1 MSKLYKLGVIG
12 SPIDHSLSP
21 FIHSRFGR
29 QENIN
34 IDYRAYKVEDEDL
47 HSFIKEFFLSKES
60 RGLNVTLPHKKSAA
74 QIITSLSKEAAFID
88 AVNTIIKSKDK
99 LHALSTDGEGLI
111 KDLFEKN
118 IQITK
123 KKILIIGAG
132 AAVQSVL
139 FKIIKSN
146 PESITLTNRSEDKAK
161 KLYSKYLSMIDISL
175 DLENK
180 KYDLVINGSSA
191 GLTGDFIPPDNSL
204 FDENTIF

>member
-1 MSKLYKLGVIG
+1 M
-12 SPIDHSLSP
+12 
-21 FIHSRFGR
+21 
-29 QENIN
+29 
-34 IDYRAYKVEDEDL
+34 
-47 HSFIKEFFLSKES
+47 
-60 RGLNVTLPHKKSAA
+60 
-74 QIITSLSKEAAFID
+74 
-88 AVNTIIKSKDK
+88 
-99 LHALSTDGEGLI
+99 I

-118 IQITK
+118 IQLTK

-161 KLYSKYLSMIDISL
+161 KLCSKYLSMIDISL
-175 DLENK
+175 DLENI

-204 FDENTIF
+204 FDENTIFYDLNYSLTGTAFCNWAEEISKHCYDGMGMLISQAALSFNEWFGVMPSTSSISKEIRDLRN